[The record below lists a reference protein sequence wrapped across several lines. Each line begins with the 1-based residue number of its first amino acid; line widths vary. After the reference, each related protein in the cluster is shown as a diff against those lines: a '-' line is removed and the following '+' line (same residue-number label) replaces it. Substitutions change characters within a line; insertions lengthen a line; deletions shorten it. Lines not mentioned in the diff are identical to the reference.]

1 MNKIIDFFKS
11 NKYAV
16 IWTACYIATMWVI
29 LQGLFNFNMF
39 SITYWNRLIHAELHG
54 FAGFVFGILI
64 LAALPIYIA
73 TTTIIVR
80 TKAPLFT
87 IKLPA
92 FLARLKPSPA
102 PATTD
107 ENKIDSVPA
116 PAPVPDA
123 PPLPD
128 HLPRELRGPFLR
140 ARHHTCPPPIS
151 SFNTNIMTQ
160 PPATPAV
167 VPVPQMAS
175 ATDAPSASAQNTMTD
190 DITDFPLP
198 TDFDLGDESPAP
210 DVKGE
215 ENLNLSVPV
224 FKEIN
229 FDDAP
234 DETSTPTT
242 KDTMP
247 DTETMEFLTTRGN
260 KIISATNDMII
271 TDKLVIAIHDD
282 PDFWIADDNDWFAA
296 GKQKPSPTAR
306 LTATVGERGVRP
318 VLYLK
323 KNNIMDLDARR
334 VKWESDGITVIT
346 DLNQLPE

>member
-16 IWTACYIATMWVI
+16 IWTACYIAVMWSI
-29 LQGLFNFNMF
+29 LQGMFNFNMF
-39 SITYWNRLIHAELHG
+39 SIAYWNRLIHAELHG

-80 TKAPLFT
+80 TKAPLFK
-87 IKLPA
+87 IPLPA
-92 FLARLKPSPA
+92 FLARLKAKPA
-102 PATTD
+102 
-107 ENKIDSVPA
+107 PA
-116 PAPVPDA
+116 PAPVDDDNTADSTPTDAPIPDA

-140 ARHHTCPPPIS
+140 ARGHACPPPVS
-151 SFNTNIMTQ
+151 AFNADITSH
-160 PPATPAV
+160 AAPAV
-167 VPVPQMAS
+167 VPVPEMVPTGGATATPS
-175 ATDAPSASAQNTMTD
+175 ATTD

-198 TDFDLGDESPAP
+198 TDFDLGDTTPDAGVPGENFVNVPAP
-210 DVKGE
+210 
-215 ENLNLSVPV
+215 V
-224 FKEIN
+224 FTEIN
-229 FDDAP
+229 FDDP
-234 DETSTPTT
+234 SDETPPDASTDTT
-242 KDTMP
+242 P
-247 DTETMEFLTTRGN
+247 DLDTMEFLTTRGD

-296 GKQKPSPTAR
+296 GKQKSSPTAR
-306 LTATVGERGVRP
+306 LTATVGERGARP

-323 KNNIMDLDARR
+323 KTNIMELDAHRA
-334 VKWESDGITVIT
+334 KWESDGITVIT